1 MSETTRTVIE
11 NQIKRRSRRDNIF
24 NKTYNMN
31 GVQKNEKSEV
41 EVIIGSFEN
50 ENR

>member
-1 MSETTRTVIE
+1 
-11 NQIKRRSRRDNIF
+11 
-24 NKTYNMN
+24 MN

-50 ENR
+50 EDPIRGKSTP